1 MRSRVLASL
10 AVVPLS
16 LLAAGCLPTQGR
28 YQSLSSGLV
37 GCAPDTIQ
45 IANDQVGMEGVTWEA
60 VCNGHRFYCSG
71 VGKIAACKEPP
82 ADTAQQEAA
91 PATPETA
98 PSPAA

>member
-10 AVVPLS
+10 FPLS
-16 LLAAGCLPTQGR
+16 LMAAGCLPTQGK

-37 GCAPDTIQ
+37 GCAPDQIQ
-45 IANDQVGMEGVTWEA
+45 IANDQVGVDGVSWEA

-82 ADTAQQEAA
+82 ADTARKEVA
-91 PATPETA
+91 PAPAEAA